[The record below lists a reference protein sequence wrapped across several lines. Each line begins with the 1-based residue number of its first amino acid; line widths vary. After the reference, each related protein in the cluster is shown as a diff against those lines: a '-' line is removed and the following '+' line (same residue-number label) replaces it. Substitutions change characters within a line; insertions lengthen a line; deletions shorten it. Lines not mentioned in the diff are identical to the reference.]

1 VGPLPVAALGALG
14 VVVTAVLT
22 LIGVRLKLSGRIDTT
37 EANVL
42 WTATES
48 LRQDLAEQL
57 RERESVII
65 RQTARMLNCEQE
77 LSRLREECQDVKNK
91 LFIAD
96 KRRERTEE
104 KLQRAEEKIKELK
117 GGDYGEQRKSD
128 REI

>member
-14 VVVTAVLT
+14 VIVTAIIT
-22 LIGVRLKLSGRIDTT
+22 LIGVKLKLSGRIDTT

-42 WTATES
+42 WSATES

-57 RERESVII
+57 REREAVII
-65 RQTARMLNCEQE
+65 RQTARMLACEQK
-77 LSRLREECQDVKNK
+77 LNRLREECQEVKNK
-91 LFIAD
+91 LFISE

-104 KLQRAEEKIKELK
+104 RLHKAEEKIKELK

-128 REI
+128 

>member
-1 VGPLPVAALGALG
+1 MGPLPVAALGALG

-117 GGDYGEQRKSD
+117 GGDYGEQRKPD
-128 REI
+128 REV